1 MMIRTFSAGGAGGQ
15 VDELCCFDL
24 SRPFWLQQGL
34 LWPIPVIVMM
44 IMITESKQYTTLREF
59 PFPLKGSSGHLALKG
74 LSTTS

>member
-1 MMIRTFSAGGAGGQ
+1 MMIWIFSAGGAGGQ

-34 LWPIPVIVMM
+34 LWTFPVIVMVT
-44 IMITESKQYTTLREF
+44 IDNVKQYQTLRGS
-59 PFPLKGSSGHLALKG
+59 PWPLNGSSGHLAPKG